1 MYCRKCGT
9 QMDDNARFCPNC
21 GAGVEESFEEKVNSH
36 IDNISNAAESSIRN
50 VYQDVR
56 DDLNNVPNNG
66 PLETNR
72 SFLSYFLLSLITC
85 GIYSWFFIYSL
96 ARDVN
101 TACYG
106 DGQETS
112 GLVKFILLNF
122 ITCGIYTW
130 YWQYSI
136 ANRLQENAAHY
147 GMNFSENGTTVLMW
161 DLFGALICYFGSYFA
176 TNILIVN
183 TNRICDAYNRA
194 HGF

>member
-1 MYCRKCGT
+1 MYCRKCGAK
-9 QMDDNARFCPNC
+9 MDDNARFCPNC
-21 GAGVEESFEEKVNSH
+21 GASAEESLGDKLNSH
-36 IDNISNAAESSIRN
+36 IDDISDAAESSIRN
-50 VYQDVR
+50 VYQDVK

-72 SFLSYFLLSLITC
+72 SLLTYILLNIITC
-85 GIYSWFFIYSL
+85 NIYSWFFIYSL

-112 GLVKFILLNF
+112 GLMKYILLNI
-122 ITCGIYTW
+122 ITCGFYSY
-130 YWQYSI
+130 YWNYCI
-136 ANRLQENAAHY
+136 ANRLQENASRY

-161 DLFGALICYFGSYFA
+161 DIFGILICGLGPYIA
-176 TNILIVN
+176 MHILINN